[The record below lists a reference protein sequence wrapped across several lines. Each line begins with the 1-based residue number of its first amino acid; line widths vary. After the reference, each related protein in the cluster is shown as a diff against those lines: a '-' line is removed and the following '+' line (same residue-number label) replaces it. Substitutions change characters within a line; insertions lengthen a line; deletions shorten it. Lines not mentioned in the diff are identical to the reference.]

1 MNKRIIKPANVCDGV
16 AGCARMLPG
25 HAAGCTATRI
35 HRGYCGGCGDSLH
48 RRGSPGE
55 GGVGRRQGGEA
66 SPRLAAWLT
75 FNDFSN
81 FEPSTAGVCAGGVCG
96 RCVASMCGRCV
107 CVCGCVFVSV
117 LLLFFGLF
125 QTNAN
130 ANAILASAAFS
141 LPLQPVYLSLS
152 LPISCSLWLPS
163 DSAYLENPFVHLA
176 KGSNVAI
183 RALGLVALFRF

>member
-1 MNKRIIKPANVCDGV
+1 MKETGREGKVEQGRGRRKIMNKRIIKPANVCDGV

-48 RRGSPGE
+48 SRGSPGE
-55 GGVGRRQGGEA
+55 GGDGRRQGGEA

-107 CVCGCVFVSV
+107 CVCGCVFVCALVV
-117 LLLFFGLF
+117 LW
-125 QTNAN
+125 T
-130 ANAILASAAFS
+130 FS
-141 LPLQPVYLSLS
+141 NKCECECN
-152 LPISCSLWLPS
+152 SC
-163 DSAYLENPFVHLA
+163 
-176 KGSNVAI
+176 
-183 RALGLVALFRF
+183 